1 MSYLSDAH
9 ARLLIALADAK
20 PSEISLSPKAEQF
33 EDRRA
38 HIEYV
43 AGAFDAYLHA
53 LAIDA
58 ADNLSTNR
66 IILTPDFICPV
77 STAVSDLTSQFTD
90 AAEYINEGS
99 SERCAD
105 PKGWAKADALGVA

>member
-1 MSYLSDAH
+1 MSYLTDAH

-20 PSEISLSPKAEQF
+20 PSEISLSPKADEF

-43 AGAFDAYLHA
+43 AHVIDDYLHA

-66 IILTPDFICPV
+66 IILTQDFVSPV
-77 STAVSDLTSQFTD
+77 STAVGDLTSQFTD
-90 AAEYINEGS
+90 AAEHIREGEAEYQS
-99 SERCAD
+99 DA
-105 PKGWAKADALGVA
+105 KGWNHAQAVGAN